1 MITFMLLCMLKHGL
15 LYELSLTLPWLQ
27 AIALVHKSEY
37 VYEICYVCVIF
48 VFLNGEP
55 LCYLIG

>member
-15 LYELSLTLPWLQ
+15 LYELSLTLPCFQ
-27 AIALVHKSEY
+27 AIALVHKSGY
-37 VYEICYVCVIF
+37 VYEIYYVCVIF
-48 VFLNGEP
+48 VFLNDEP